1 MSWWPQQSND
11 FNRLKVYQCQD
22 KCCHHGQ
29 TAIKQVQSMNGVL
42 NEWCVVAICDQLR
55 SNWFIQRKFCQMLR
69 RMVQLHQMIQSMKCQ
84 SMLRWKVLWVNG
96 VKRVQSIKSKQ
107 KLRQIMYWWPTAIK
121 HVQSMK
127 IMLKWMVYDHY
138 GGHLLVYYQTSK
150 PVQMMKC
157 K

>member
-1 MSWWPQQSND
+1 MNY
-11 FNRLKVYQCQD
+11 VMMA
-22 KCCHHGQ
+22 
-29 TAIKQVQSMNGVL
+29 TAIKRLQSIKSLSMPRYMLSSWANCNQTSSI
-42 NEWCVVAICDQLR
+42 NEWCAKWMVRCGNMWSTEIKLVHSKKI
-55 SNWFIQRKFCQMLR
+55 LR
-69 RMVQLHQMIQSMKCQ
+69 RMVQLHQTIQSMKCQ